1 MDLIVREESPK
12 KIGLF
17 LHSITIAMIALLAY
31 ASYNQSSDIATL
43 NHKIIANTPINTEQ
57 TRKIADIT

>member
-1 MDLIVREESPK
+1 MREESPR

-31 ASYNQSSDIATL
+31 ASYNQSNDITIL
-43 NHKIIANTPINTEQ
+43 NHEIIANTPINTEQ